1 MQLIFL
7 MTHRLSHNLNYQL
20 TFNLLDVTLSIPTV
34 VALHMNF
41 FHATYINNSLI
52 SMYCTHIM
60 MLCRN
65 SITL

>member
-41 FHATYINNSLI
+41 FHATYINNS
-52 SMYCTHIM
+52 
-60 MLCRN
+60 
-65 SITL
+65 